1 MNNKKSISYKARVAI
16 GAALCACLSAGAAAL
31 YYSAYHG
38 GLYDKDI
45 RHYAS
50 GNVTPAIAFSLFAV
64 SAVISII
71 TALSVKGAVREDEDV
86 VPTASVTFGSFL
98 TAFFFIGYF
107 IMSAYSYEP
116 LPTSP
121 TFGEICS
128 YVCPFLGLLS
138 SVPFICDASGK
149 IRRASLHRITTFIPI
164 VWGAF
169 LMFKYYFDLGEIPL
183 NDPELAVTNVSIA
196 AVILF
201 FLAESRR
208 ALVISSSFKCAVSSF
223 LVAFITLPIA
233 AARIA
238 LCRTDGFTTPTIMEN
253 ILLAV
258 IGIFAVIRIAG
269 DADSYKTPTYQ
280 ENCDFNIPENETGGD
295 SVKNAENKA

>member
-1 MNNKKSISYKARVAI
+1 
-16 GAALCACLSAGAAAL
+16 
-31 YYSAYHG
+31 
-38 GLYDKDI
+38 
-45 RHYAS
+45 
-50 GNVTPAIAFSLFAV
+50 
-64 SAVISII
+64 
-71 TALSVKGAVREDEDV
+71 
-86 VPTASVTFGSFL
+86 
-98 TAFFFIGYF
+98 
-107 IMSAYSYEP
+107 
-116 LPTSP
+116 
-121 TFGEICS
+121 
-128 YVCPFLGLLS
+128 
-138 SVPFICDASGK
+138 
-149 IRRASLHRITTFIPI
+149 
-164 VWGAF
+164 
-169 LMFKYYFDLGEIPL
+169 MFKYYFDLGEIPL